1 MVDHVGEGW
10 GGEVVVGGEVER
22 KELDRRWR
30 RGAGEGEGGNNVIT
44 SAAAPAPPRFLWC
57 L

>member
-30 RGAGEGEGGNNVIT
+30 RGLGRWRGVIT
-44 SAAAPAPPRFLWC
+44 
-57 L
+57 